1 MLSVVDYPD
10 RGYGGKNTYRGNCSP
25 KLIEDLIDQY
35 QMKNLNDFMCGS
47 GTTEDVCSRRGIE
60 THCFDLN
67 RGYDMIDMDIPVRS
81 ENIFWHPPYDDI
93 IVYSDEMY
101 CADDVIQRYG
111 FDPRVND
118 LSRCNG
124 WNDFVKKMNYCMNKQ
139 FASLEK
145 GGRMFVLMGDIK
157 KKGKLYSMLCDI
169 AKPGTLEQILIK
181 TQHNCMSYNR
191 KYNGRFIPIVH
202 EYLLVVRKDTALLYP
217 ICMTAYHTFDIR
229 DSMSAT
235 WRDVVASVLEDAGTL
250 KLQEIY
256 LKISGHKKCKSNTHW
271 KEKVRQTLQKYDDF
285 ISSERG
291 VWEIKKF
298 A

>member
-1 MLSVVDYPD
+1 
-10 RGYGGKNTYRGNCSP
+10 
-25 KLIEDLIDQY
+25 
-35 QMKNLNDFMCGS
+35 MKNLNDFMCGS

-101 CADDVIQRYG
+101 RADDVIQRYG
-111 FDPRVND
+111 FDPRMND

-124 WNDFVKKMNYCMNKQ
+124 WNDFLKKLNYCMNKQ

-235 WRDVVASVLEDAGTL
+235 WRDVVASVLEDAGAL
-250 KLQEIY
+250 KLQDIY

-285 ISSERG
+285 TSSERG
-291 VWEIKKF
+291 VWKIKIS
-298 A
+298 

>member
-101 CADDVIQRYG
+101 RADDVIQRYG
-111 FDPRVND
+111 FDPRMND

-124 WNDFVKKMNYCMNKQ
+124 WNDFLKKLNYCMNKQ

-217 ICMTAYHTFDIR
+217 ICMTAHHTFDIR

-235 WRDVVASVLEDAGTL
+235 WRDVVASVLEDAGAL
-250 KLQEIY
+250 KLQDIY

-285 ISSERG
+285 TSSERG
-291 VWEIKKF
+291 VWKIKIS
-298 A
+298 

>member
-67 RGYDMIDMDIPVRS
+67 RGYDMIDMDIQVRS

-291 VWEIKKF
+291 VWKIKKF